1 MTKKLPIGIQTFE
14 KLIKGNYYK
23 VVELTDTGKAL
34 EQIMAKGY
42 ADKLT
47 GQEVYLIEVEFSSQE
62 RNIVG
67 YEWEKRIG
75 K

>member
-1 MTKKLPIGIQTFE
+1 MISVRESACAGVNMTKKLPIGIQTVE

-34 EQIMAKGY
+34 EQIKAKGY

-47 GQEVYLIEVEFSSQE
+47 GQEVYLIGVEFSS
-62 RNIVG
+62 
-67 YEWEKRIG
+67 
-75 K
+75 